1 MHGPWARRLK
11 DPFPP
16 ADNIDTA
23 RAARGHETIGTMGDG
38 ERRQRRT
45 DWFTPG
51 TTASDRRRVRLVAA
65 AVTLIVGIDLAIR
78 HLPLGPTWD
87 RESVA
92 VRWLHL
98 VALTAPAALLILR
111 AHHDTRRRH
120 AWAVLAVGVIGNAIA
135 ETIAVVRPPTSFPAP
150 NDAVKIGA
158 YVLLAIGV
166 ALLTKPPGHDL
177 RSVRLDGA
185 IIGLSV
191 GAAATALWF
200 DPLVRVSGDSVAVG
214 ITLSYPLLDAVL
226 LVLIVAGLAPMRYRP
241 PASTL
246 ILSLGVVLFAAVD
259 IVHLHQVSSNG
270 VGSSASLPELWSLG
284 VLLFGVAA
292 WAPMEPATQGIE
304 SRHAGLSGVP
314 VVFAFVS
321 LGVLAAGIDQHV
333 NVVASL
339 LALAAVS
346 LVVARTALTVREL
359 RRANDSFEL
368 ARTDE
373 LTGLTNRRGFLEGLD
388 RLVEASPRPLAVLVA
403 DLNGFKDV
411 NDSLGHHAGDSLL
424 RLVAERFSTCLGTSS
439 LLARLGGDEFGV
451 VAVVDHPGAGLAI
464 AQMLRSTLDDPF
476 VVEGV
481 TVRIGASFGV
491 AVHPTHGTSRSAVLR
506 CADVAMYDAKHT
518 QTDVAMYRATLDFNT
533 RDNLQLLDDLRD
545 AIERHAL
552 CLHYQPKVDL
562 RTGMITGSEALVR
575 WRHPT
580 RGLLFPDSFVPLAE
594 RANLILGLTRAVL
607 AQAISYHAQH
617 FGQLDVSVNISHRDL
632 VDDDLATYI
641 GELLAVHRFPP
652 SQLTLEIT
660 ETALAHDPERA
671 AHSIV
676 RLREA
681 GIRVSID
688 DFGVGYSSMARLLEL
703 QVDEVKIDKSF
714 VLATL
719 QDPRAIS
726 IIRATAELAAAL
738 DLHVVAEGVESGQ
751 MLGQLSRAGVH
762 AGQGFFISRALPADE
777 FAAFLDQ
784 CNPDHVSSGEAT
796 VRSEV
801 GAEPLVELFV
811 PTLPEQRSYNGS
823 VPVRG
828 LTARHQIV
836 T

>member
-1 MHGPWARRLK
+1 
-11 DPFPP
+11 
-16 ADNIDTA
+16 
-23 RAARGHETIGTMGDG
+23 MGEG

-51 TTASDRRRVRLVAA
+51 TTVADQRRVRWIAA
-65 AVTLIVGIDLAIR
+65 AVAMIVAADLVVRRLPFGAAWQHDRAIAGWVHVAALI
-78 HLPLGPTWD
+78 
-87 RESVA
+87 
-92 VRWLHL
+92 
-98 VALTAPAALLILR
+98 APASLLALR
-111 AHHDTRRRH
+111 AHHDAKRRI
-120 AWAVLAVGVIGNAIA
+120 AWIVLALGVIGNAIA
-135 ETIAVVRPPTSFPAP
+135 QAMVVQFGPETFPAAS
-150 NDAVKIGA
+150 DVVKIAA
-158 YVLLAIGV
+158 YVLLAAGV
-166 ALLTKPPGHDL
+166 ALLTKPLGHDL

-200 DPLVRVSGDSVAVG
+200 DPLVRVSGDATAVG

-226 LVLIVAGLAPMRYRP
+226 LVLIVAGLAPVRYRP
-241 PASTL
+241 TTSTI
-246 ILSLGVVLFAAVD
+246 ILSVGVALFATVD
-259 IVHLHQVSSNG
+259 IVHLHQVAT
-270 VGSSASLPELWSLG
+270 VGAGTAARLPEIWSLG
-284 VLLFGVAA
+284 VLLFGLAA
-292 WAPMEPATQGIE
+292 WAPMDLHRPEIE
-304 SRHAGLSGVP
+304 GAHAGLSGIP
-314 VVFAFVS
+314 VIFAFVS
-321 LGVLAAGIDQHV
+321 LGVLAAGIDRQV

-359 RRANDSFEL
+359 RRANDSFRL

-373 LTGLTNRRGFLEGLD
+373 LTSLTNRRGFLEGLD
-388 RLVEASPRPLAVLVA
+388 RLIEASPRPLAVLVA

-411 NDSLGHHAGDSLL
+411 NDSLGHHAGDALL
-424 RLVAERFSTCLGTSS
+424 CFVAERLRSCLGTTS

-464 AQMLRSTLDDPF
+464 AHTLRAALDDPF

-491 AVHPTHGTSRSAVLR
+491 AVHPTHGATRSAILR

-562 RTGMITGSEALVR
+562 RSGMITGSEALVR

-617 FGQLDVSVNISHRDL
+617 FSQLNVSVNISHRDL
-632 VDDDLATYI
+632 VDDNLAGYI
-641 GELLAVHRFPP
+641 GELLAVHRFPAR
-652 SQLTLEIT
+652 QLTLEIT
-660 ETALAHDPERA
+660 ETALAHDLDRA
-671 AHSIV
+671 AHSIAQL
-676 RLREA
+676 RLA

-719 QDPRAIS
+719 QDDRAIS
-726 IIRATAELAAAL
+726 IIRATAQLAAAL
-738 DLHVVAEGVESGQ
+738 DLHVVAEGIESGQ

-762 AGQGFFISRALPADE
+762 AGQGFFISRALPAEE

-784 CNPDHVSSGEAT
+784 CNPDRAELNPSPIRPESGSDEQFA
-796 VRSEV
+796 
-801 GAEPLVELFV
+801 AFEPH
-811 PTLPEQRSYNGS
+811 LPGQRSYTGS
-823 VPVRG
+823 APARG

-836 T
+836 N